1 MWKLQTISRE
11 KNELLSLWVS
21 SHHSVSNK
29 STSYLCSLCSLF
41 HYPAHV
47 CATKSWNIG
56 QLWMS
61 TLSLAFFFG
70 QVLASES
77 SWLPKIQQ
85 SDERP
90 ISFLPCLT
98 IWFENVTQ
106 WETEDKE
113 SPPPPKNKTK
123 QNLGSYLKW
132 DWPQRSDW
140 QLSSQRVHFLPV
152 KLSDVQLWEVE
163 TKGPA
168 EKDEEFI
175 F

>member
-1 MWKLQTISRE
+1 MSF
-11 KNELLSLWVS
+11 SLWVS

-29 STSYLCSLCSLF
+29 SSSYLFRSLCSLF

-61 TLSLAFFFG
+61 TLSLAFFFRSG
-70 QVLASES
+70 SCVRNGR
-77 SWLPKIQQ
+77 LPKIQQ
-85 SDERP
+85 SDEQL

-113 SPPPPKNKTK
+113 SPPPPKTK
-123 QNLGSYLKW
+123 PKQNNTNLGSYLKW
-132 DWPQRSDW
+132 DWPQRSDR
-140 QLSSQRVHFLPV
+140 QLSSQRVHCLPV
-152 KLSDVQLWEVE
+152 KLSDV
-163 TKGPA
+163 
-168 EKDEEFI
+168 
-175 F
+175 